1 MGDENGRRWA
11 GAAPPGLAL
20 FSPAA
25 PLHPSTR
32 GACRGPRFWRFRA
45 WQKRASASTRNP
57 RIAET
62 TFDLSKIQLGIALS
76 HAFLARNLPERS
88 YHEAFRGKSRGPQSP
103 ALRLRKMMAHRDCL
117 RQ

>member
-1 MGDENGRRWA
+1 MARSLFLLTHHFVVGFASLCHGSSHDL
-11 GAAPPGLAL
+11 PP
-20 FSPAA
+20 SAA

-62 TFDLSKIQLGIALS
+62 TFDLSKTQLGTALS
-76 HAFLARNLPERS
+76 HAFLARSFPERS
-88 YHEAFRGKSRGPQSP
+88 YHEAFRGKSRG
-103 ALRLRKMMAHRDCL
+103 
-117 RQ
+117 